1 MSSVNKKFPKMDLL
15 KLLYLWNLLWVS
27 ICQETG
33 SCTLFFRAS
42 PLPFFFLD
50 WEYSPNLVA
59 YRKSSPVFL
68 WATLCNIQLGETPLH
83 IMATGSLRG
92 EYWFVPL
99 SIQLSN
105 TINSWILSKSCDNGV
120 KSTALRPHLLV
131 QEYEGLVEIW
141 NHSHFCF
148 SSTWEII
155 WMRWLKWIN
164 EIDGNELI
172 VKIIFPKQRVIIH
185 TFLLDSVQ
193 WLFNQYQYTQSW
205 KYWKEWWKLSSQK
218 SEYPLFQNCRHKLNT
233 KLWMWLH
240 AHSVALRSIS
250 ESHIWGSGKGGEVQS
265 VTGGTQPQS
274 PAGFTEGSPV
284 SACTALSQNASSSP
298 IQLTF
303 RISTDLGIDLT
314 CWINTVTGTKT
325 SAPRCRVAHY
335 RLGRTPRTL
344 VSK

>member
-1 MSSVNKKFPKMDLL
+1 MSSVNKKLSKMDLL
-15 KLLYLWNLLWVS
+15 KLVHLWNLLWVS

-33 SCTLFFRAS
+33 SCTSFFRAS
-42 PLPFFFLD
+42 PLPFSFLD

-59 YRKSSPVFL
+59 YRKSLPVFL
-68 WATLCNIQLGETPLH
+68 WATLYNIQLGETPLH

-105 TINSWILSKSCDNGV
+105 TINSWIPSKSYDNGV

-141 NHSHFCF
+141 SHSHFCF

-155 WMRWLKWIN
+155 WMRWLKWMN

-172 VKIIFPKQRVIIH
+172 VEIIFPKQRVIIH
-185 TFLLDSVQ
+185 AFLLDSVQ
-193 WLFNQYQYTQSW
+193 WLFNQYQHTQSC

-218 SEYPLFQNCRHKLNT
+218 SEYPLLQNCGHKLNT
-233 KLWMWLH
+233 KLWVCLQKH
-240 AHSVALRSIS
+240 FRSIS
-250 ESHIWGSGKGGEVQS
+250 ESHIWGSGKSGEVQS

-274 PAGFTEGSPV
+274 PAGFTEGSPASV
-284 SACTALSQNASSSP
+284 CTALSQNASSSP
-298 IQLTF
+298 VQLTF
-303 RISTDLGIDLT
+303 GISADLGIDLT

-335 RLGRTPRTL
+335 SLGRTPRTL